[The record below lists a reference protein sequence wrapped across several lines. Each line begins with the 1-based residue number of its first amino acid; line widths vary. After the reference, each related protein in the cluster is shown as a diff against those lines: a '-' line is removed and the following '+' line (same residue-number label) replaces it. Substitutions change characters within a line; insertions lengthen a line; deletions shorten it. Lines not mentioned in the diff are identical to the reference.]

1 MWNENKGVECQE
13 RHSNFFS
20 LPQFFS
26 AFKLKDVKDQP
37 LPQSSVFRKAVKAI
51 YWIMQ
56 LVSLIL
62 SCWIVI
68 YPMDSAIQRLNN
80 SSQGVC
86 NEVGPRWW
94 QKMFYVVVDGDE
106 TRKTWT
112 TVNYI
117 QITLRPNCFFSMQCD
132 WVSKK
137 MLEFLK
143 DLTKVVHF
151 LLPFCSFS
159 FQSFYFCSE
168 LLPFVGSF
176 SDLVISVLIF
186 LFPVC
191 SPPCSVF
198 FSFRGL
204 QFVAQK
210 RPFSQWPEF
219 TIKIKSFSFS
229 YLIYQ
234 SQWVWRYNSPA

>member
-1 MWNENKGVECQE
+1 MRIKVLNAK
-13 RHSNFFS
+13 RDSIFFS
-20 LPQFFS
+20 LPPSFS

-37 LPQSSVFRKAVKAI
+37 LPQSPVFRKADKAI

-62 SCWIVI
+62 IRWIVI
-68 YPMDSAIQRLNN
+68 YPMNSAIQRLNN
-80 SSQGVC
+80 SGQGVC

-94 QKMFYVVVDGDE
+94 QKMFYAVVNGDA
-106 TRKTWT
+106 TRKTWM

-117 QITLRPNCFFSMQCD
+117 QITLRPNCFFFSC
-132 WVSKK
+132 SLTEFEKK
-137 MLEFLK
+137 TLEFLK
-143 DLTKVVHF
+143 DLTKVIHL

>member
-1 MWNENKGVECQE
+1 MRIKVLNAK
-13 RHSNFFS
+13 RDSIFFS
-20 LPQFFS
+20 LPPSFS

-37 LPQSSVFRKAVKAI
+37 LPHSPVFRKADKAI

-62 SCWIVI
+62 IRWIVI
-68 YPMDSAIQRLNN
+68 YPTDSAIQRLNN
-80 SSQGVC
+80 SGQGVC

-94 QKMFYVVVDGDE
+94 QKMFYVVLDGDA

-117 QITLRPNCFFSMQCD
+117 QIVFFFHAVWLS
-132 WVSKK
+132 SKK
-137 MLEFLK
+137 KTLEFLK
-143 DLTKVVHF
+143 DLTKVIHL

>member
-1 MWNENKGVECQE
+1 MRIKVLNAK
-13 RHSNFFS
+13 RDSIFFS
-20 LPQFFS
+20 LPPSFS

-37 LPQSSVFRKAVKAI
+37 LPQSPVFRKADKAI

-62 SCWIVI
+62 IRWIVI
-68 YPMDSAIQRLNN
+68 YPTDSAIQRLNN
-80 SSQGVC
+80 SGQGVC

-94 QKMFYVVVDGDE
+94 QKMFYVVLDGDA

-117 QITLRPNCFFSMQCD
+117 QIVFFFHAVWLS
-132 WVSKK
+132 SKK
-137 MLEFLK
+137 KTLEFLK
-143 DLTKVVHF
+143 DLTKVIHL

>member
-1 MWNENKGVECQE
+1 MRIKVLNAK
-13 RHSNFFS
+13 RDSIFFS
-20 LPQFFS
+20 LPPSFS

-37 LPQSSVFRKAVKAI
+37 LPQSPVFRKADKAI

-62 SCWIVI
+62 IRWIVI

-80 SSQGVC
+80 SGQGVC

-94 QKMFYVVVDGDE
+94 QKMFYVVLDGDA

-117 QITLRPNCFFSMQCD
+117 QIVFFFHAVWLS
-132 WVSKK
+132 SKK
-137 MLEFLK
+137 KTLEFLK
-143 DLTKVVHF
+143 DLTKVIHL

>member
-1 MWNENKGVECQE
+1 MRIKVLNAK
-13 RHSNFFS
+13 RDSNFFS
-20 LPQFFS
+20 LPPSFS

-37 LPQSSVFRKAVKAI
+37 LPKSPVFRKADKAI

-62 SCWIVI
+62 IRWIVI

-80 SSQGVC
+80 SGQGVC

-94 QKMFYVVVDGDE
+94 QKMFYAVVDGDA

-117 QITLRPNCFFSMQCD
+117 QITLRPNCFFFRHAVWLSF
-132 WVSKK
+132 KK
-137 MLEFLK
+137 TLEFLK
-143 DLTKVVHF
+143 DLTKVTRF

-159 FQSFYFCSE
+159 FQSFYFSSE
-168 LLPFVGSF
+168 LLPFVGYF
-176 SDLVISVLIF
+176 SDFVISVLVF

-191 SPPCSVF
+191 SPLCSVF

-204 QFVAQK
+204 QFVGQK
-210 RPFSQWPEF
+210 RLFSQWPEL
-219 TIKIKSFSFS
+219 TTNIKSFPFSF
-229 YLIYQ
+229 LIYQ
-234 SQWVWRYNSPA
+234 SHWVWRYNSPA

>member
-1 MWNENKGVECQE
+1 MRIKVLNAK
-13 RHSNFFS
+13 RDSIFFS
-20 LPQFFS
+20 LPPSFS

-37 LPQSSVFRKAVKAI
+37 LPQSPVFRKADKAI

-62 SCWIVI
+62 IRWIVI

-80 SSQGVC
+80 SGQGVC

-94 QKMFYVVVDGDE
+94 QKMFYVVLDGDT

-117 QITLRPNCFFSMQCD
+117 QIVFFFHAVWLS
-132 WVSKK
+132 SKK
-137 MLEFLK
+137 KTLEFLK
-143 DLTKVVHF
+143 DLTKVIHL